1 MKQKKNTY
9 LIALAGNPN
18 TGKTSIFNAL
28 TGLKQKVG
36 NWPGVTVEKKEG
48 EFEYKGYKFKIVDL
62 PGTYSLSSQS
72 IDEKIARDFIL
83 KENPDVIIVVVD
95 ETNLERSLNLV
106 LQLLEMRKKLLLA
119 FNMSDIAKKLGF
131 KINLKCL
138 KKILKVEIVETVAH
152 KGEGIDLLKE
162 KLIEVLEK
170 ENSLP
175 KLPVYRGLENYC
187 SKVKKI
193 LKNNLTLFEILKIL
207 EEDEEFLRKLK
218 NEELKKVKSVLKC
231 IKEREREEPFLFVA
245 KKRYSYIKGILKE
258 CVKKKK
264 TFEDELRITDAIDKV
279 VLHPFWGLIIFLAL
293 MYIVFKMVFSL
304 GNPFS
309 EFLSDVIDKFSVVV
323 STFLLNLGVSEFLVS
338 FIREGIFGGV
348 GAIVVFL
355 PNIFILYLIFGIF
368 EDSGYMARVA
378 FVVDRFMHKIGLHG
392 KSFIP
397 LVLAFGCNVPA
408 IMATR
413 TIENERD
420 RIITILMIP
429 FISCSARLPVYLLFA
444 RIFFPGRETLIVFSL
459 YLTGIVIAIL
469 VALFLRKVVF
479 RGGLSDLIMDLPLYK
494 FPYYKN
500 VLQYAFLRTK
510 AFLQKAGSI
519 IFLASIFIWLLASLP
534 YGVKYASD
542 SSLIGK
548 MGKIISPLLKPAGFG
563 YWQIAVALIMGVVAK
578 EVVVSTLGTLFGSGE
593 SLNFA
598 LRNMFNSL
606 SAYSFLLMSLIYTP
620 CIATLGVI
628 KKEAGIKWMVFS
640 LFISILIGWLIAT
653 LFYQIANFLV

>member
-1 MKQKKNTY
+1 M
-9 LIALAGNPN
+9 
-18 TGKTSIFNAL
+18 
-28 TGLKQKVG
+28 
-36 NWPGVTVEKKEG
+36 
-48 EFEYKGYKFKIVDL
+48 
-62 PGTYSLSSQS
+62 
-72 IDEKIARDFIL
+72 
-83 KENPDVIIVVVD
+83 
-95 ETNLERSLNLV
+95 
-106 LQLLEMRKKLLLA
+106 
-119 FNMSDIAKKLGF
+119 
-131 KINLKCL
+131 
-138 KKILKVEIVETVAH
+138 
-152 KGEGIDLLKE
+152 
-162 KLIEVLEK
+162 
-170 ENSLP
+170 
-175 KLPVYRGLENYC
+175 
-187 SKVKKI
+187 
-193 LKNNLTLFEILKIL
+193 
-207 EEDEEFLRKLK
+207 
-218 NEELKKVKSVLKC
+218 
-231 IKEREREEPFLFVA
+231 
-245 KKRYSYIKGILKE
+245 
-258 CVKKKK
+258 
-264 TFEDELRITDAIDKV
+264 
-279 VLHPFWGLIIFLAL
+279 
-293 MYIVFKMVFSL
+293 
-304 GNPFS
+304 
-309 EFLSDVIDKFSVVV
+309 
-323 STFLLNLGVSEFLVS
+323 
-338 FIREGIFGGV
+338 

-444 RIFFPGRETLIVFSL
+444 RIFFPGRETLVVFSL